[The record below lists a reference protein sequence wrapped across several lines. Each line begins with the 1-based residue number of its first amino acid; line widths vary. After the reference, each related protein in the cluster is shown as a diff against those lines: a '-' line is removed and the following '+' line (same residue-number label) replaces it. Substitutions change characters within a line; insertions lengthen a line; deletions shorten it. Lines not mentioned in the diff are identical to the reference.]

1 MGGRSSLLKVPL
13 LSGGRETDSIW
24 SSISLD
30 SPPLD
35 VGESTGISG
44 ETALRNLEWEGSII
58 RSSQIQTNSLCIF
71 W

>member
-13 LSGGRETDSIW
+13 LSRGRETDSIW

-44 ETALRNLEWEGSII
+44 EIEQL
-58 RSSQIQTNSLCIF
+58 
-71 W
+71 